1 MSIERSVGLGL
12 LAVVIGALW
21 ALGSFVGRDDERRA
35 ERPDQGDAPRLIGI
49 AAGVAFTLVAIPLVA
64 IRTVVEGARWL
75 KRRFIG
81 RTDDRGGSHD

>member
-1 MSIERSVGLGL
+1 MSIERSVALGL
-12 LAVVIGALW
+12 LAAVIIALW
-21 ALGSFVGRDDERRA
+21 ALGSFVGRDDER
-35 ERPDQGDAPRLIGI
+35 PLDKTHQGDATNLWGV

-64 IRTVVEGARWL
+64 IRMLVEGARWL